1 MRTLVA
7 LLALAVPLAAQAEPK
22 SFPRV
27 DPYTKNDPG
36 LIQKA
41 GYVSFGPF
49 RFGDDH
55 TSLEATQ
62 TLGGIPLLWVETEH
76 FKLGS
81 ALGEY
86 TLGDDYEKRRVQGEL
101 ERLALR
107 LPDVKAKTKKL
118 DPWLRLHLYALRL
131 EELYGQ
137 FLGAFHLREEEFPS
151 APPDPK
157 KPPANFMGRG
167 HYLGMSAKFT
177 VLLLERKASAARYGR
192 VYLGHELDA
201 PTQHLF
207 ATSDSFL
214 FLTASEFLVGENAS
228 DTGLACAV
236 VGGVAQNLA
245 LGFRG
250 PEVGL
255 CFAVREGIAHW
266 FAQRVDPRYHLLAGG
281 AAEPRISAAEG
292 GWAPPVRARVEHRV
306 FPSTNDMLAWNP
318 STPLEW
324 ADHLILWSRLDCLLA
339 REDGAAGNFLRQLKA
354 PLAEG
359 ASAPTADELVERA
372 RAALPAATG
381 GDLEHFDQEWSAWV
395 LKTYPS
401 K

>member
-1 MRTLVA
+1 MRTLAA
-7 LLALAVPLAAQAEPK
+7 LLALVVPLAAQGEPK
-22 SFPRV
+22 AFPRT

-36 LIQKA
+36 IIEKA
-41 GYVSFGPF
+41 GYVSLGPF

-62 TLGGIPLLWVETEH
+62 ALGGIPLLWVETEH
-76 FKLGS
+76 FRLGS

-86 TLGDDYEKRRVQGEL
+86 ALGDDYEKQRVQGEL

-118 DPWLRLHLYALRL
+118 DPWLRMHLFALRL

-137 FLGAFHLREEEFPS
+137 FLGAFRLREDEFPTG
-151 APPDPK
+151 PVDPK
-157 KPPANFMGRG
+157 KGMGQG

-192 VYLGHELDA
+192 VYLGGELSA
-201 PTQHLF
+201 PTHHLF
-207 ATSDSFL
+207 ATSGSWL
-214 FLTASEFLVGENAS
+214 YLTASEFLVGDNAS
-228 DTGLACAV
+228 DTGLACEV
-236 VGGVAQNLA
+236 IGGVAQNLA

-250 PEVGL
+250 PQVGL
-255 CFAVREGIAHW
+255 CFAVREGISHW
-266 FAQRVDPRYHLLAGG
+266 FAQRIDPRYHLLAGE
-281 AAEPRISAAEG
+281 AEPRISVAEG
-292 GWAPPVRARVEHRV
+292 GWAPPVRARVEHKV
-306 FPSTNDMLAWNP
+306 FPSTEELLAWNEG
-318 STPLEW
+318 TALEW
-324 ADHLILWSRLDCLLA
+324 ADHLILWSRLDYLLA
-339 REDGAAGNFLRQLKA
+339 REDGAAGIFLRALKE

-359 ASAPTADELVERA
+359 ASALSADELVARA

-381 GDLEHFDQEWSAWV
+381 GDLARFDQEWSAWV
-395 LKTYPS
+395 LKTYPN